1 MKKKVFRE
9 ERLRMIMEMLF
20 EQKSV
25 TVDQLSNKF
34 DKSAGMIRLDL
45 TELESRGLISRTH
58 GGAILVSDSAED
70 FVLEKNLLQLR
81 VETKEEEKV
90 RIGKAVA
97 ELIHDGDSVMI
108 DGGSTNYFVAMEL
121 RKKRNLKIVTT
132 SLFLFPVLSEIP
144 DAVIYLTGGV
154 LRREYQDTFGEIA
167 LDTIKR
173 FQPEHTILGVDGV
186 SRSSGFTTVDPGL
199 AMIKRQMVAVSKN
212 LIVAADS
219 SKFGKVCLLT
229 IADIQDT
236 SIIVTDSNLPVAEA
250 EAIRALGPDVILA

>member
-25 TVDQLSNKF
+25 SVDQLTRKF

-45 TELESRGLISRTH
+45 AELETRGLISRTH
-58 GGAILVSDSAED
+58 GGAILVQDSTED

-81 VETKEEEKV
+81 VETKKEEKI

-97 ELIHDGDSVMI
+97 DLISDGDSVMM
-108 DGGSTNYFVAMEL
+108 DGGSTNYFVALEL

-144 DAVIYLTGGV
+144 DATIYLTGGT

-186 SRSSGFTTVDPGL
+186 SRTSGFTTVDPGL
-199 AMIKRQMVAVSKN
+199 AMIKRQMVAVTKD

-219 SKFGKVCLLT
+219 SKFGKVCLLS
-229 IADIQDT
+229 IADIQRT
-236 SIIVTDSNLPVAEA
+236 SVIVTDTGLPIEEA
-250 EAIRALGPDVILA
+250 DAIRQLGPEVIRA